1 MSIRI
6 LLADDHALIIEGLRA
21 LLGQH
26 PDMEVIAVVPD
37 GREAIRVACAERPD
51 VVIMDVAM
59 PGMNGIEAT
68 RQLSTE
74 LPEIKVL
81 CLSMHADRQLVLAM
95 LDAGAAGYVLK
106 QRTETELI
114 QAIRTVVGNQTYLC
128 PSIAGFVVDAYK
140 AAQAFGPTSAL
151 SLLTAREREV
161 LQLIAEGHSNKEM
174 AARLGVSAK
183 TINTHREHL
192 MAKLDLHSVA
202 ELTKCAIRE
211 GLTSFDS

>member
-21 LLGQH
+21 LLVQH

-51 VVIMDVAM
+51 VVIMDVSM

-68 RQLSTE
+68 RQLTTE
-74 LPEIKVL
+74 LPEVKVL
-81 CLSMHADRQLVLAM
+81 CLSMHADRHFVLAM

-106 QRTETELI
+106 QRTETELVR
-114 QAIRTVVGNQTYLC
+114 AIRTVVGNQTYLC
-128 PSIAGFVVDAYK
+128 PSVAGLVLDAYK

-161 LQLIAEGHSNKEM
+161 LQLIAEGHSNREM
-174 AARLGVSAK
+174 AARLGVSVK

-192 MAKLDLHSVA
+192 MTKLDLHSVA
-202 ELTKCAIRE
+202 ALTKFAIRE
-211 GLTSFDS
+211 GLTSSGD